1 MSGVLAMIL
10 AGGEGKRLMPL
21 TMSRSKP
28 SVPFGGSYRV
38 IDFVLNNFVN
48 SGFLKIYVL
57 TQYKSQSLYMH
68 LKNGWAING
77 ITGAFID
84 AIPAQMRI
92 SREWYQGTADAI
104 YQNLQFIDEQ
114 FPEHVAVFGSDHIYK
129 MDIRQMVDFH
139 KNLNADLTVS
149 AIKMPANLCSRRFGV
164 IEVDENNRMI
174 GFEEKPLYPK
184 ELPNEPG
191 FCLVSMGNYV
201 FKKDCLKQALIED
214 THNYESSHDFGHDII
229 PKLYKTANVFVYNIN
244 NNHIAGENNQAYWKD
259 VGSLDAY
266 WRAHMDLLGK
276 DPLFYLNNPT
286 WPLHTFYPPLPP
298 ANFTDTQDHKSEIS
312 HSMISAGCQIKGS
325 TINKSVIGF
334 RCTTQSGSCLDGC
347 VLIGDDK
354 IGKGA
359 KIKNAILDRYVD
371 IAPGFTLGYDIKKDS
386 ALINPH
392 DLMGPTIT
400 EKGIIV
406 IPQGMRL
413 GY

>member
-229 PKLYKTANVFVYNIN
+229 PKLYKIANVFVYNIN

-266 WRAHMDLLGK
+266 WRAHMDSFRQRSTLLFK
-276 DPLFYLNNPT
+276 
-286 WPLHTFYPPLPP
+286 
-298 ANFTDTQDHKSEIS
+298 
-312 HSMISAGCQIKGS
+312 
-325 TINKSVIGF
+325 
-334 RCTTQSGSCLDGC
+334 
-347 VLIGDDK
+347 
-354 IGKGA
+354 
-359 KIKNAILDRYVD
+359 
-371 IAPGFTLGYDIKKDS
+371 
-386 ALINPH
+386 
-392 DLMGPTIT
+392 
-400 EKGIIV
+400 
-406 IPQGMRL
+406 
-413 GY
+413 